1 MLYMKFCRYLFFT
14 PSRAALRIL
23 QPDDIRLDT
32 KHYLGLWPQNF
43 PRLTTQRRWSISS
56 RLFRQVSCFHV
67 SDVCLIWNVTL
78 RVLSVISFIQF
89 INFPAW
95 CWCKTCVKSSL
106 ESKSQ
111 AAAEYTALNQN
122 ILCQIKQ
129 KLGLHQLTQ
138 TPNTKY
144 VFVTTRRGN

>member
-1 MLYMKFCRYLFFT
+1 MELDIEAAISYQFYLFN
-14 PSRAALRIL
+14 S
-23 QPDDIRLDT
+23 
-32 KHYLGLWPQNF
+32 
-43 PRLTTQRRWSISS
+43 SISM
-56 RLFRQVSCFHV
+56 LGV
-67 SDVCLIWNVTL
+67 DVKLA
-78 RVLSVISFIQF
+78 S
-89 INFPAW
+89 
-95 CWCKTCVKSSL
+95 KSK

-111 AAAEYTALNQN
+111 AAAAEYTARNQN